1 MTKKGGIVDA
11 TRTAKPLASLP
22 SAVGKQPAKIAP
34 ETSASIAKTS
44 KRKAVEEEVKED
56 EGVSVAEGAA
66 FFDKINPRKKSNGH
80 AQRVLPV
87 SQGPITSISSSD
99 EGEDDASD
107 EEDDDVTFGTN
118 KGSARLHLA
127 EEPSGVIPK
136 LIYNHNDDVDKDGA
150 SDLEGEKEAPSCN
163 KVCIRCPFQ
172 ALSAW

>member
-1 MTKKGGIVDA
+1 MTRKGGNVDA

-56 EGVSVAEGAA
+56 EGESVAEGAA

-87 SQGPITSISSSD
+87 RPIPTLSSD
-99 EGEDDASD
+99 EGEGDASD
-107 EEDDDVTFGTN
+107 EEDDDDVTFGTN

-127 EEPSGVIPK
+127 EEPSGIIPK
-136 LIYNHNDDVDKDGA
+136 LIHNHNDDVDKDGA